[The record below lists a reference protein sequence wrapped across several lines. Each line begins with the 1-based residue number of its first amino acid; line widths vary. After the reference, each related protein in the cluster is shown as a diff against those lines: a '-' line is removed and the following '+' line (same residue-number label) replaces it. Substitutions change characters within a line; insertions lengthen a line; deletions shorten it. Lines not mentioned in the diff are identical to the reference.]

1 MFENLA
7 MLSSYV
13 QHFGVWAPAV
23 TFILFVI
30 QAALPVFPYIILA
43 AGGGMLFG
51 FKVGVLLAWSGAL
64 TGACLC
70 YWVCRL
76 VGYNSLSQWL
86 FAHYGYNLEKHKPST
101 AFWSIVISRVL
112 PFVPTPLINA
122 VAALGGV
129 SFPNFLLASAIGKIP
144 TAVLY
149 TGLGLALFNAK
160 DVDTILLIIVAAII
174 LLLGIKR
181 IARKFS
187 VIPEIPTIQST
198 RDTAS
203 SEPFPEDAQQAM

>member
-7 MLSSYV
+7 TLSSYV
-13 QHFGVWAPAV
+13 LQFGVWAPAV
-23 TFILFVI
+23 AFLLFVI

-76 VGYNSLSQWL
+76 LGYNSLSRWI
-86 FAHYGYNLEKHKPST
+86 FARYGYDAKNQSPSI

-112 PFVPTPLINA
+112 PFVPTPIINVA
-122 VAALGGV
+122 AALGGV
-129 SFPNFLLASAIGKIP
+129 SFLNFLFASAIGKIP

-160 DVDTILLIIVAAII
+160 DINTILLIITATII
-174 LLLGIKR
+174 LLLGLKLL
-181 IARKFS
+181 ARKYFPATKANIDQD
-187 VIPEIPTIQST
+187 IPVLDHSL
-198 RDTAS
+198 
-203 SEPFPEDAQQAM
+203 PESKDSRQAM